1 MQTITD
7 KRRTIYIH
15 ENATVDDLP
24 VTGTVD
30 LVPVSDSEPFVP
42 DHMENPKIYMG
53 DVIAGVNDGSIS
65 FVELV
70 VEKIDDAV
78 ITVPLDVGTPG
89 HVPDNIFTS
98 RMFKADEIHIYEGI
112 GSPLTDLDVEFDS
125 SKLDKPQRGR
135 PR

>member
-15 ENATVDDLP
+15 EDATVDDLP

-30 LVPVSDSEPFVP
+30 LVPVSDSDPFVP

-53 DVIAGVNDGSIS
+53 DVIAGVNDGTIS

-70 VEKIDDAV
+70 VEKTDDAV
-78 ITVPLDVGTPG
+78 ITVPLDVGTPRY
-89 HVPDNIFTS
+89 VPDNIFSS
-98 RMFKADEIHIYEGI
+98 RIFKADEIHIYEDI
-112 GSPLTDLDVEFDS
+112 GSTPEGIDVEFDS
-125 SKLDKPQRGR
+125 SKIDKPQRGR